1 MQSPSPSNDEFLGAL
16 RTSGADDAKS
26 WLFEL
31 MVRASEEGAR
41 RALAQQVESLE
52 PLGAILGCTPD
63 AARMRISRDDELAS
77 LGLRVGRRLLFRR
90 SDVMALLAERQRQG
104 KKSQSSYRR
113 TRTDDE
119 PRF

>member
-1 MQSPSPSNDEFLGAL
+1 MQSPSSSNDEFLSAL
-16 RTSGADDAKS
+16 RTSSADDAKS

-52 PLGAILGCTPD
+52 PLSAILGCTPD
-63 AARMRISRDDELAS
+63 AARMRISRDGELAS

-90 SDVMALLAERQRQG
+90 SEVMHLLAERQRQG
-104 KKSQSSYRR
+104 KKS
-113 TRTDDE
+113 
-119 PRF
+119 

>member
-1 MQSPSPSNDEFLGAL
+1 MQSPSPSNDEFLSAP
-16 RTSGADDAKS
+16 RTAGADNAKN

-63 AARMRISRDDELAS
+63 AARMRISRDGELAS

-104 KKSQSSYRR
+104 KKS
-113 TRTDDE
+113 
-119 PRF
+119 

>member
-1 MQSPSPSNDEFLGAL
+1 MQSPSPSNDEFLRAL

-31 MVRASEEGAR
+31 MVKAAEEGAR
-41 RALAQQVESLE
+41 RALAQQAESLE

-63 AARMRISRDDELAS
+63 AARMRISRDGELAS

-90 SDVMALLAERQRQG
+90 SEVLALLSRRQG
-104 KKSQSSYRR
+104 QVKRSQSSLSQNKSRR
-113 TRTDDE
+113 
-119 PRF
+119 

>member
-1 MQSPSPSNDEFLGAL
+1 MQSPSSSNDEFLSAL
-16 RTSGADDAKS
+16 RTPGADDAQS

-63 AARMRISRDDELAS
+63 AARMRISRDGELAS
-77 LGLRVGRRLLFRR
+77 LGMRVGRRLLFRR
-90 SDVMALLAERQRQG
+90 SDVMALLAQRQRQG
-104 KKSQSSYRR
+104 KRAQSSDSKNKNGR
-113 TRTDDE
+113 
-119 PRF
+119 

>member
-1 MQSPSPSNDEFLGAL
+1 MQSSSSSNDEFLNAL
-16 RTSGADDAKS
+16 RTSGADDTRS

-63 AARMRISRDDELAS
+63 AARMRISRDGELAS
-77 LGLRVGRRLLFRR
+77 LGMRVGRRLLFRR
-90 SDVMALLAERQRQG
+90 SDVMVLLAERQRQSKG
-104 KKSQSSYRR
+104 SQPSYRK
-113 TRTDDE
+113 TRADDE
-119 PRF
+119 SRI

>member
-1 MQSPSPSNDEFLGAL
+1 MQSPSPSNDEFLSAL
-16 RTSGADDAKS
+16 RTFGADDTKS

-52 PLGAILGCTPD
+52 PLGAILGCSSD
-63 AARMRISRDDELAS
+63 AARMRISRDGELAS

-90 SDVMALLAERQRQG
+90 SEVMHLLAERQRQG
-104 KKSQSSYRR
+104 KKS
-113 TRTDDE
+113 
-119 PRF
+119 